1 VEILKNVLVV
11 LHFVGLASLLG
22 GVLVQ
27 IRSFKTGTAVVLPA
41 IMHGAWTQLVTGI
54 ALVGVIEMGDFYD
67 SNNAKVAVKLA
78 VVVVIVAVGF
88 LNRKNKRPAAWVV
101 PAIGA
106 LALVNTVI
114 AVFWR

>member
-1 VEILKNVLVV
+1 MEILKNVLVV

-27 IRSFKTGTAVVLPA
+27 ARSFKTGRAVVLAA
-41 IMHGAWTQLVTGI
+41 IMHGAWTQLITGI
-54 ALVGVIEMGDFYD
+54 ALVGVIEAGDLYD
-67 SNNAKVAVKLA
+67 ADNAKIAVKLVIS
-78 VVVVIVAVGF
+78 VVVTVLAF
-88 LNRKNKRPAAWVV
+88 LNRKKDRPAAWVV

-106 LALVNTVI
+106 LTLVNIVI